1 MFLRWDAL
9 EEHIV
14 FGKRL
19 AEIGRTLIVQN
30 VEFGWVPEMKE
41 VKMSSFPSVPNCGCE
56 TIWNGKRVN
65 GVGIVM
71 IQEENVV
78 VAPIRRCVEVARLI
92 RIRLEECCFGDEHGA
107 DLMRTWFQ
115 QGSKVGIVRESCW
128 NGGGLGGA

>member
-1 MFLRWDAL
+1 
-9 EEHIV
+9 
-14 FGKRL
+14 
-19 AEIGRTLIVQN
+19 
-30 VEFGWVPEMKE
+30 MKE
-41 VKMSSFPSVPNCGCE
+41 VKMSSFPSVPNGCCE

-78 VAPIRRCVEVARLI
+78 VASIRWCVEVARLI
-92 RIRLEECCFGDEHGA
+92 RIRLEECCFRDEHGA

-115 QGSKVGIVRESCW
+115 LGSKVGIVRESRW